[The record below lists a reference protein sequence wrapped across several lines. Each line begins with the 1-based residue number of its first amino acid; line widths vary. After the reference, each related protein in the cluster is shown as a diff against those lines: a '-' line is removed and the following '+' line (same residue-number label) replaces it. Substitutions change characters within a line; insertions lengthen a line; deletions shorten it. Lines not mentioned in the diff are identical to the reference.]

1 MANIFWVEDQFHWID
16 KFKPLL
22 ESADFNTQS
31 ATIENRHAEPSKS
44 GSSKSESVKTED
56 SNAGNKVNKR
66 YSAQKNNVEV
76 HKFVESASHAIKLAQ
91 LQPDI
96 VILDANMNGNDNA
109 GLTVSKLVKQK
120 WPQVPVIYLSEH
132 SGTGIEEKAFEQN
145 AAQDFI
151 AKHQQNIEQVLCWRI
166 KALLRQSTLKKNTNT
181 QVGDDIIQSGH
192 LKIDLA
198 TWNVYWFDQRL
209 MNPNNVKRPLA
220 PMPRKILKILVESSP
235 RPVTSLQMAEQL
247 CSDKF
252 TAANY
257 RQHIKTLRHSF
268 EQAALLQDKASFIE
282 YCKQGKGITTFGDEG
297 GYCWVK

>member
-22 ESADFNTQS
+22 ENADFETHLAAYETNEQRPIS
-31 ATIENRHAEPSKS
+31 PI
-44 GSSKSESVKTED
+44 
-56 SNAGNKVNKR
+56 
-66 YSAQKNNVEV
+66 KNNIEV
-76 HKFVESASHAIKLAQ
+76 HKFVESASQAIRQAKT
-91 LQPDI
+91 QPDI
-96 VILDANMNGNDNA
+96 VILDANMNGNDDA
-109 GLTVSKLVKQK
+109 GITVAKLVKQK
-120 WPQVPVIYLSEH
+120 WPQIPIIYLSEH

-166 KALLRQSTLKKNTNT
+166 KALLRQNNLQTNNTNS
-181 QVGDDIIQSGH
+181 VGLSSEIIQSGH

-209 MNPNNVKRPLA
+209 MNPSNIKRPLA
-220 PMPRKILKILVESSP
+220 PMPRKILKVLVESSP
-235 RPVTSLQMAEQL
+235 RPVTSLQMAEKL
-247 CSDKF
+247 NSDKF
-252 TAANY
+252 SDANY

-268 EQAALLQDKASFIE
+268 EQAALTKQNPSFID

-297 GYCWVK
+297 GYCWIK